1 MSLWETNSTASNSWN
16 NDSSNQQ
23 YSNQSWNQSNQRSN
37 QSNNQSQRSVDWSK
51 EVEHV
56 FKEEIRDFAKS
67 FNNQNQSSWGK

>member
-1 MSLWETNSTASNSWN
+1 MSGWGTNSNGSNDLN
-16 NDSSNQQ
+16 NSSNQQ
-23 YSNQSWNQSNQRSN
+23 NPNQSNQRSN

-67 FNNQNQSSWGK
+67 FDNQSQSSGKK